1 MKKNLGGADRIIRAL
16 LFVVVLILFL
26 TNQVTGTLAYI
37 LLGATGVLLITSLI
51 NFCPIYSIFRIS
63 TNKKSA

>member
-1 MKKNLGGADRIIRAL
+1 MKKNLGGADRIIRVL

-26 TNQVTGTLAYI
+26 TNQVTGTLAYV

-51 NFCPIYSIFRIS
+51 NFCPIYSIFGIS
-63 TNKKSA
+63 TNKKGK

>member
-26 TNQVTGTLAYI
+26 TNQVSGTLAYV
-37 LLGATGVLLITSLI
+37 LLGATSVLLITSFI
-51 NFCPIYSIFRIS
+51 NFCPIYSIFGIS
-63 TNKKSA
+63 TNKKSK